1 MNDVKDE
8 KNIHLRSVQEEKSAF
23 AGNDVSK
30 KTSWWIWIYVFH
42 YINRFCVQDHQ
53 FINDQNGTIRYTV
66 NCTSYITFI
75 RKKDNAF
82 VSNIYHSKIG

>member
-8 KNIHLRSVQEEKSAF
+8 KNIHLRSVQE
-23 AGNDVSK
+23 K
-30 KTSWWIWIYVFH
+30 KALLQETTFLRRPADGYGYVFH

-66 NCTSYITFI
+66 NCTFYITFI

-82 VSNIYHSKIG
+82 LSNIYHSKIG